1 MTALVSAGMPLQ
13 RLAAPVFA
21 CAALLIAVWMLNR
34 EFVLPAF
41 AADIARDRRDVIG
54 IRTRNIDFARDDNK
68 AILRAGAINLN
79 ENRLERVIII
89 EPKDQGSH
97 IIQADAAT
105 YDPQRKTWLLEGGRR
120 WSRCP
125 RPNLL
130 VRSSSAFGA
139 TVSEY
144 PFTLTPQE
152 LILRQSAEWAGMLS
166 LRAK

>member
-1 MTALVSAGMPLQ
+1 MLRNNEMTPLVSSGMPLQ

-89 EPKDQGSH
+89 EPKTR
-97 IIQADAAT
+97 AAT
-105 YDPQRKTWLLEGGRR
+105 SSRPTRPRTIRSARPGCWRAGGG

-139 TVSEY
+139 S
-144 PFTLTPQE
+144 
-152 LILRQSAEWAGMLS
+152 R
-166 LRAK
+166 